1 MTQQIERR
9 LFALTPEI
17 PVSLEQRDESEG
29 LPRIVGYTAVFG
41 VDTEINSY
49 FGTFKERLQKGA
61 FRRAIREGQDV
72 RALRNHDPDNLLG
85 RTNSKTLRLKEDDTG
100 LHIDVDP
107 PNTSIG
113 RDTVESI
120 RRGDLSGMSFAFIV
134 RKEKWINGEDGSPD
148 VRIIQDVDLFD
159 VGPVTFPAY
168 ASTTADL
175 RSNSAAYQVGLAELG
190 RPVPRLPKAEMEKK
204 AENPGEEIEV
214 DPPTDAPKEDAPEV
228 VDEVEDTLTELE
240 DEPIV
245 PEPDAPKDAPEPEQ
259 KEAASG
265 QNFRQKLR
273 KARAEGLTNQL
284 AIDRLESSLLTK

>member
-9 LFALTPEI
+9 RFALTPETQ
-17 PVSLEQRDESEG
+17 VSLEQRDDGDS

-41 VDTEINSY
+41 VDTEINSF
-49 FGTFKERLQKGA
+49 FGKFKERLQKGA

-85 RTNSKTLRLKEDDTG
+85 RTTAKTLRLKEDDTG

-113 RDTVESI
+113 KDTVESI

-134 RKEKWINGEDGSPD
+134 RKEKWISGENGEPD
-148 VRIIQDVDLFD
+148 MRIIQDVDLYD

-175 RSNSAAYQVGLAELG
+175 RSSSAAYQVGLAELG
-190 RPVPRLPKAEMEKK
+190 RPVPRL
-204 AENPGEEIEV
+204 V
-214 DPPTDAPKEDAPEV
+214 DPEKDTREGDPGDENDAEKPAAVAEAEAEEVKPEAEQISEV
-228 VDEVEDTLTELE
+228 VAETPAEEAPAEV
-240 DEPIV
+240 V
-245 PEPDAPKDAPEPEQ
+245 PEAQPEAEAEQ
-259 KEAASG
+259 KSG
-265 QNFRQKLR
+265 SSFLNQLR
-273 KARAEGLTNQL
+273 RVRAERANNEFEMRGLK
-284 AIDRLESSLLTK
+284 S